1 MGKKKM
7 FMKTFGSVVN
17 QFIISVKTDN
27 VGTSTDT
34 QFTLPINAGT
44 YDVDWGDT
52 NVDLAQSGTQTH
64 TYSSSGTYDISVSN
78 ATQILFNNGGDKLKL
93 LEIKSWGNSN
103 PWTNFRYAFFG
114 CSNMDVT
121 ATDSIDFSSMNPVGN
136 QLQSMFRGCTS
147 LVNANQSMNTW
158 DVSSLKKFITV
169 FYECTNFNS
178 PLNNWDT
185 ANVDSMEAMFYKSG
199 FNQDVSSWDVSNVVN
214 ASDMFFRSD
223 YNQSLAGWDL
233 SSMSAMY
240 NMLRQTPFDQ
250 DLSSWNVTGVNSMGG
265 LLQDSTLSTA
275 NYDALLIAWDAQ
287 GAMSYS
293 GTVNF
298 GGSKYTLG
306 GEAEAARTSL
316 IAKWGGITDGG
327 GVVAPLPLA
336 NIISE
341 YKFENNVLDTV
352 GTNDGTPTALTYANG
367 LVNRT
372 GVFNGSANVSLTTLP
387 IPNDE
392 FSISFLAKTSG
403 TSEGRIVGWSNWS
416 GYTRIEFNSGG
427 TLNRIGYVVNDGTGG
442 ASIVVD
448 GYDLTDWIHI
458 VVTAKAN
465 NSSKIYV
472 NGVYG
477 NGNLSLQGFV
487 SIAGNNYI
495 GSNRNGNASLFQ
507 GDIDCVRIWNKELS
521 PVEITLLATDELA
534 GIDINP

>member
-1 MGKKKM
+1 MGNKKM

-352 GTNDGTPTALTYANG
+352 GTNNGTANELTYASG
-367 LVNRT
+367 LVGQT
-372 GVFNGSANVSLTTLP
+372 GVFNGTASYVGLGTTTL
-387 IPNDE
+387 IGGKSVVS
-392 FSISFLAKTSG
+392 FSCLYKGTGTLYGSWTSPFITIIRQVSTNLQWYTYTLNGQVGGTIVVNSDSSNWHHLVLTYDGTTMRAYLDGVLSG
-403 TSEGRIVGWSNWS
+403 TTYAQS
-416 GYTRIEFNSGG
+416 GT
-427 TLNRIGYVVNDGTGG
+427 
-442 ASIVVD
+442 
-448 GYDLTDWIHI
+448 
-458 VVTAKAN
+458 VVTG
-465 NSSKIYV
+465 SSEEEKI
-472 NGVYG
+472 GKERTHE
-477 NGNLSLQGFV
+477 FT
-487 SIAGNNYI
+487 
-495 GSNRNGNASLFQ
+495 GS
-507 GDIDCVRIWNKELS
+507 IDCVRIWDKKLS
-521 PVEITLLATDELA
+521 QAEITQIATA
-534 GIDINP
+534 